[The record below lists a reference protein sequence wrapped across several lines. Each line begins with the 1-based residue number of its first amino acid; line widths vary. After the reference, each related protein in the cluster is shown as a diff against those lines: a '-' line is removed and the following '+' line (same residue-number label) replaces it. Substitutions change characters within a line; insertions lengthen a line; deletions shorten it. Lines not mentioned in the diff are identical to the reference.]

1 MDSILGPIPE
11 APTISWVPDFVQ
23 QCAIKDVEEDLFG
36 DQELMPYDPK
46 QHFNYSIKE
55 ISEEMGLDI
64 NTIRSLLQRSKEKVL
79 RRLLIVCMMDIAPE
93 SEIFEII
100 REKNCIHYLKNVL

>member
-55 ISEEMGLDI
+55 ISE
-64 NTIRSLLQRSKEKVL
+64 SLHEPHSTKFFTRGKAEFH
-79 RRLLIVCMMDIAPE
+79 RNFFALIIA
-93 SEIFEII
+93 
-100 REKNCIHYLKNVL
+100 